1 MLLPLSVQFRIVIY
15 SIISGMLTGVL
26 FDLYRVIRGINIPKF
41 IQLVQDLLFWI
52 LSGIVIFIFLLYV
65 NYAFLGP
72 YVYVFLVLGVLL
84 YLRFVSAFFQRTE
97 QRVRLGIYKVVR
109 IFLKNLM
116 YGLRIIFVRNK
127 HNK

>member
-15 SIISGMLTGVL
+15 SIVSGILTGIL
-26 FDLYRVIRGINIPKF
+26 FDLYRVIRGVNIPKF
-41 IQLVQDLLFWI
+41 IQLIQDFLFWI
-52 LSGIVIFIFLLYV
+52 LCGIVIFIFLLYV

-84 YLRFVSAFFQRTE
+84 YLRFVSVFFRRTE
-97 QRVRLGIYKVVR
+97 QKVRLGIYKVAR
-109 IFLKNLM
+109 IFFKNLI
-116 YGLRIIFVRNK
+116 YGIRIILIRGK